1 MSASKDNHNGEQA
14 SNAMR
19 KSYSSEQNRRESVK
33 KLEIEMQ

>member
-1 MSASKDNHNGEQA
+1 MSAPKDNTSEQA